1 MLPKPSFLGGLLTG
15 RVSIVTGASSGLGR
29 AIALAFMQ
37 QGATVVCADRQES
50 SQQLQQTHKLVN
62 TRQGNCIFIQTDVS
76 DQASMKELVQAAVD
90 RFGRIDIMVNNAGVA
105 PEASNPLPVWQTPES
120 VFDST
125 WNVNAR
131 GVFLGCKYA
140 GEQMLQQ
147 EQKPEY
153 GRAGTIINMGSVLG
167 VLGKPGTPA
176 YAAAKGA
183 VIAMTRA
190 VAMDYAPHAIHCNS
204 ILPGFVR
211 TPMISAM
218 TDDSDVAQHLAD
230 NHPLKRLV
238 EPEEVADAAVFLASS
253 LSNGVTGLNMSVDGG
268 LHSKVGL

>member
-1 MLPKPSFLGGLLTG
+1 
-15 RVSIVTGASSGLGR
+15 
-29 AIALAFMQ
+29 
-37 QGATVVCADRQES
+37 
-50 SQQLQQTHKLVN
+50 
-62 TRQGNCIFIQTDVS
+62 
-76 DQASMKELVQAAVD
+76 
-90 RFGRIDIMVNNAGVA
+90 MVNNAGVA
-105 PEASNPLPVWQTPES
+105 PEASQPRPVWETRES

-125 WNVNAR
+125 WTVNAR

-140 GEQMLQQ
+140 GAQMLRQ
-147 EQKPEY
+147 ERNPEY

-183 VIAMTRA
+183 VISMTRA

-204 ILPGFVR
+204 ILPGCECISTTDPAVKLHKIFVILTLDRSDVR
-211 TPMISAM
+211 TPMIAAM
-218 TDDSDVAQHLAD
+218 TDDGDVAQHLAD

-238 EPEEVADAAVFLASS
+238 EAEEVADAAVFLASS